1 MHYMLQEIYEQ
12 PLVVERIL
20 QAESPRVQ
28 RIARRIQRRDPRF
41 VVIAARGSSDNAAT
55 YGKYLI
61 EILLGLPASLAAP
74 SAVTLYGSRL
84 RLRGSVVLGISQS
97 GESLDVVEFVRTARR
112 QGALTVAIT
121 NQEHSALARSA
132 HEVLLCH
139 AGEERSIAATKT
151 YLGQLTALALLTA
164 TWSGRDDLIRAL
176 QELPKWLQ
184 ELLQDGAKIAEQAN
198 RYRYMGECIVSA
210 RGYNYATAKEAA
222 LKLKETCYVLAE
234 ALSSADLLHGP
245 IAIIERDFPVFLFAP
260 SGRAYSHLLE
270 LTGSLV
276 AKGAEVIVF
285 SDWEEILE
293 KATIAIPVRVS
304 VPEEV
309 SPHVLILPAQLFAY
323 HLALAKGLDPDHP
336 RGLRKITRTL

>member
-1 MHYMLQEIYEQ
+1 MHYMLQEIQEQ
-12 PLVVERIL
+12 PVVVERIL
-20 QAESPRVQ
+20 QEESRRLHRLV
-28 RIARRIQRRDPRF
+28 RRIQRRDPRL
-41 VVIAARGSSDNAAT
+41 VVIAARGTSDNAAT

-61 EILLGLPASLAAP
+61 ETLLGLPVSLAAP
-74 SAVTLYGSRL
+74 SVVTLYGSRL
-84 RLRGSVVLGISQS
+84 QFQGSIVLGISQS
-97 GESLDVVEFVRTARR
+97 GESVEVVEFLRAARR
-112 QGALTVAIT
+112 GGAFTIAIT
-121 NQEHSALARSA
+121 NQDRSPLARNA

-151 YLGQLTALALLTA
+151 YLGQLTVLALLTA
-164 TWSGRDDLIRAL
+164 TWGGREDFLRAL
-176 QELPKWLQ
+176 QQLPKWLQ
-184 ELLQDGAKIAEQAN
+184 EVLQDGAKVAEQAN

-245 IAIIERDFPVFLFAP
+245 IAIVERDFPVFLFAP
-260 SGRAYSHLLE
+260 SGRAYTHLLE

-285 SDWEEILE
+285 SDREEILE
-293 KATIAIPVRVS
+293 KATIPIPVRAS

-336 RGLRKITRTL
+336 RGLRKITRTR